1 MTTWEKVCNCL
12 PWFPAYLMQRLFRRM
27 PRVRPI
33 HLIFA
38 VANHFEPAILPDVPG
53 GYADRELQKRRL
65 ERWCLEYPKLGAAWR
80 DSDGCPFRHTYFY
93 PAEQYDAE
101 LIDRLAEHSRAGWGE
116 IEVQLHHGIPT
127 PDTAEREQGVLLS
140 FRDLLVK
147 HGCLSQL
154 DGDGPPRYAFV
165 HGNWALANLVPGRF
179 CGVDNEMQ
187 ILAETGCYADFTLP
201 SAPGFAQ
208 VAKINALYE
217 CALPLDRRAPHR
229 RGHDLRRGRPPRVF
243 PLIVQ
248 GPLMLDFAPRRKG
261 LPFPTIENAEL
272 AANHPPQMTRLRHW
286 RRAAISVQ
294 GRPDWVF
301 IKLHCHGMDPRDE
314 AALLGWP
321 MQEFLRQLV
330 RGSQTSDDYQVHFVT
345 SREMVNIILAA
356 CDSRDGT
363 PGDFRDYRLRL
374 ITTSREAYKL

>member
-1 MTTWEKVCNCL
+1 
-12 PWFPAYLMQRLFRRM
+12 MQSLFRRR

-38 VANHFEPAILPDVPG
+38 LADHFEPAIVPVVPG
-53 GYADRELQKRRL
+53 GYADREVQKRRV
-65 ERWCLEYPKLGAAWR
+65 ERWCLEYPRLADGWR
-80 DSDGCPFRHTYFY
+80 DSDGSPFRHTYFY

-101 LIDRLAEHSRAGWGE
+101 IIDRLAEHSRAGWGE
-116 IEVQLHHGIPT
+116 IEVQLHHGIPK
-127 PDTAEREQGVLLS
+127 PDTEETERRVLLN

-147 HGCLSQL
+147 HGCLSRF
-154 DGDGPPRYAFV
+154 DGGGPPRYAFV
-165 HGNWALANLVPGRF
+165 HGNWALANIIPGRF
-179 CGVDNEMQ
+179 CGVDSEMQ

-201 SAPGFAQ
+201 AAPNKAQ
-208 VAKINALYE
+208 VAKINAVYE

-248 GPLMLDFAPRRKG
+248 GPLMLDFARLRKG
-261 LPFPTIENAEL
+261 LPFPGIENAEL
-272 AANHPPQMTRLRHW
+272 AAKRPPQMTRLHHW
-286 RRAAISVQ
+286 QRAAITVQ

-314 AALLGWP
+314 AALLGRP

-330 RGSQTSDDYQVHFVT
+330 LGAQSLGEYRVHFVT
-345 SREMVNIILAA
+345 TREMVNIILAA
-356 CDSRDGT
+356 CDGRDGT
-363 PGDFRDYRLRL
+363 PGDFREYRLRL
-374 ITTSREAYKL
+374 ITNT